1 MDNMSNQDPSY
12 KIHGI
17 FPCPVYIV
25 KRDSGISLKEK
36 KDIKDVIGGDMH
48 KASGGMRQNFGNSIS
63 EDTYIFNSKLKE
75 IKQFCEHH
83 IKIYVEQIIKPAE
96 DLDFYI
102 TQSWINVNKPGQHHP
117 KHNHQNSI
125 MSGVFYVQT
134 VESDEIM
141 LSDPNIRLKDF
152 ITFGEDREFDKW
164 NSCTW
169 SFPVTDGNLFI
180 FPSWLEHQ
188 VLPNPLTTTDRI
200 SLAFNTFVRGF
211 LGDKSHITELTLK

>member
-1 MDNMSNQDPSY
+1 MNNMNNQSQLGTLT
-12 KIHGI
+12 GI

-25 KRDSGISLKEK
+25 KRNVGLSPKED
-36 KDIKDVIGGDMH
+36 KDIEDIIK
-48 KASGGMRQNFGNSIS
+48 KGMYKNFLNSTS
-63 EDTYIFNSKLKE
+63 KNSYIFNDKLKN
-75 IKQFCEHH
+75 IKQFCEQQ
-83 IKIYVEQIIKPAE
+83 IKIYVEAVINPVG

-102 TQSWINVNKPGQHHP
+102 TQSWINVNKPGQNHP

-211 LGDKSHITELTLK
+211 LGDKSRITELTLK